1 LYGFEEKSGRWT
13 KRGQPKKV
21 FTEFHATP
29 YGTHC
34 GTEKNKLAILAR
46 FYWPGMGVDI
56 DKWVN
61 VTLFLSNFVVKHT
74 NVLCF
79 GMHFSCAY
87 F

>member
-1 LYGFEEKSGRWT
+1 MPHPMEHTVEQK
-13 KRGQPKKV
+13 
-21 FTEFHATP
+21 
-29 YGTHC
+29 
-34 GTEKNKLAILAR
+34 KNKLAILAR